1 MDMVGSEWAVAKML
15 ECPMYAPGDCQAVP
29 WAFSRPRPMSKTYDR
44 AYFDKW
50 YRDPRHAVASTAELR
65 RKVALAVAQAEYYLG
80 RPLRNVLDVGCGEAP
95 WRAPLRALRPGVQ
108 YRGLDA
114 SAYVVARY
122 GRSRNVGQASFGQLE
137 HLRFDSRFD
146 LIVCTDVLHY
156 LRPAEI
162 RAGLAGIGEML
173 EGVAFLE
180 VFTNRDDVVG
190 DREGFLSRA
199 PSWYLR
205 QFAQAGLMPC
215 GSHCYLGPRLERH
228 VAALERARV
237 AG

>member
-1 MDMVGSEWAVAKML
+1 MG
-15 ECPMYAPGDCQAVP
+15 
-29 WAFSRPRPMSKTYDR
+29 FFRSRQSMPKTYDR

-50 YRDPRHAVASTAELR
+50 YRDPRHAVASAAELK

-95 WRAPLRALRPGVQ
+95 WRAPLRALRPGVA

-122 GRSRNVGQASFGQLE
+122 GRSRNVGLASFGQLE
-137 HLRFDSRFD
+137 HLRFEERFD

-180 VFTNRDDVVG
+180 VFTSRDDVVG
-190 DREGFLSRA
+190 DREGFFSRPPA
-199 PSWYLR
+199 WYLR
-205 QFAQAGLMPC
+205 QFAHAGLLPC

-228 VAALERARV
+228 VAALERAQM